1 MGTLMFLRNW
11 ESIQAIRLTGSVE
24 ASTPTVFGE
33 GSKALKGYDGSVAAG
48 SITWFGYEKMSSST
62 YYSSVMVCGLKLAGI
77 WTNAS
82 GAAALDAMN
91 VAADMGPV
99 LAVGSGSAKA
109 DYEDYT
115 LTDITGLTHVSYT
128 YGKPYFNA
136 ATGYWY
142 GWVARTFT
150 NGTGAS
156 VTVSEIGVYL
166 PLYCGYTSSKPS
178 MAVLVCRERLSA
190 PVTIANGG
198 SFSFGL
204 RFRMPV

>member
-33 GSKALKGYDGSVAAG
+33 GSKAIKGYDGSVAAG

-91 VAADMGPV
+91 IAADMGPV
-99 LAVGSGSAKA
+99 LAVGSGTAEA
-109 DYEDYT
+109 DYGDYT
-115 LTDITGLTHVSYT
+115 LTDITGLTHTSYT
-128 YGKPYFNA
+128 YGKPHYDASDGSWTGWVTRTLTN
-136 ATGYWY
+136 ATG
-142 GWVARTFT
+142 AE
-150 NGTGAS
+150 
-156 VTVSEIGVYL
+156 VTVNEIGVYL
-166 PLYCGYTSSKPS
+166 PLYCGYTSSNVS
-178 MAVLVCRERLSA
+178 MVVLVYREKLSV
-190 PVTIANGG
+190 PVVMQNGD

-204 RFRMPV
+204 KFKMPV